1 MSPRAARRGGRAER
15 KSPGPNAT
23 LSLWGEP
30 GQPEGYDPGAP
41 TGPLELAELAR
52 RCRPAGRGGA
62 AASAKSGSRSS
73 RWRGQPREPNRWTQ
87 GLDGEHGWGKA
98 K

>member
-15 KSPGPNAT
+15 KSPGPNTT

-41 TGPLELAELAR
+41 TGPLETAELGPAAVGNQQR
-52 RCRPAGRGGA
+52 REPAKPAKALEEAGSNLDRGHR
-62 AASAKSGSRSS
+62 GSRTS
-73 RWRGQPREPNRWTQ
+73 WTRP
-87 GLDGEHGWGKA
+87 
-98 K
+98 

>member
-1 MSPRAARRGGRAER
+1 MSPRAARRGARTDR

-41 TGPLELAELAR
+41 TGPLELERAD
-52 RCRPAGRGGA
+52 GA
-62 AASAKSGSRSS
+62 YSPVERAVRLGL
-73 RWRGQPREPNRWTQ
+73 GLTQ
-87 GLDGEHGWGKA
+87 
-98 K
+98 